1 MEATEIV
8 AGVQAGTLEPL
19 QVVKDALQRLRENAH
34 LAAIQDVYADE
45 AKAAAQS
52 LAQRSDLAQLP
63 LAGLP
68 VLVKNNIPVA
78 GQPVRNGSPAT
89 SATPAVHDHPIVERL
104 RAAGAIIIGST
115 TVPELCLWATC
126 DSTFGTTRNPWALD
140 RTPGGSSG
148 GSAAA
153 VAGGIVPVAH
163 GNDGMGSIRIPA
175 ANTGLFG
182 IKPGR
187 AVIPAAIGRDAWG
200 GMSENGPLAGTVD
213 DAALLFAVMA
223 DDMSY
228 ANPREPEDTLRIAV
242 APGSPS
248 PLIPVDRVWKHAL
261 AQTSRILR
269 SEGHHMTLAKFPYPL
284 NPLPMFARWFS
295 GAANDAA
302 ELNADLLEPRTRT
315 HARIGSV
322 VNKLKLVRNVDA
334 VAFAANAS
342 VFFRDYDVLLTPALA
357 QFPPHADQWRSKS
370 WFSNFYANTAY
381 APFAAPWNMV
391 GWPAASIPVGLDEA
405 TGLPLAVQAVVRP
418 GGEKLLFSLA
428 KQLER
433 IQPWPLLT
441 DYRPAD

>member
-1 MEATEIV
+1 MKATEII
-8 AGVQAGTLEPL
+8 AGVQAGTLQP
-19 QVVKDALQRLRENAH
+19 QRVVDEALQRVRENAH
-34 LAAIQDVYADE
+34 LAAVQDVYADA
-45 AKAAAQS
+45 AKQAAQE
-52 LAQRSDLAQLP
+52 LTRRSDLQDLP

-68 VLVKNNIPVA
+68 ILIKNNIPVA
-78 GQPVRNGSPAT
+78 GQPLRDGSAAT
-89 SATPAVHDHPIVERL
+89 SALPARHDHAVVARL
-104 RAAGAIIIGST
+104 RAAGAIILGST

-148 GSAAA
+148 GAAAA

-187 AVIPAAIGRDAWG
+187 AVIPADIGTDSWG
-200 GMSENGPLAGTVD
+200 GMSENGPLAQTVS
-213 DAALLFAVMA
+213 DAALVFAVMA
-223 DDMSY
+223 DDMSF
-228 ANPREPEDTLRIAV
+228 ADPQEPEEPLRVAV

-248 PLIPVDRVWKHAL
+248 PLLPVSRVWQHAL
-261 AQTSRILR
+261 ARTSRILR
-269 SEGHHMTLAKFPYPL
+269 TEGHHTTLAKFPYPL
-284 NPLPMFARWFS
+284 NPLPMFARWFA

-302 ELNADLLEPRTRT
+302 ALNSDLLEPRTQT
-315 HARIGSV
+315 HARIGEYAQ
-322 VNKLKLVRNVDA
+322 KFGLVRNVDA
-334 VAFAANAS
+334 VSFAADAS

-357 QFPPHADQWRSKS
+357 QFPLHADQWRARS
-370 WFSNFYANTAY
+370 WVRNFVGNTAY

-391 GWPAASIPVGLDEA
+391 GWPAASIPVELDSA
-405 TGLPLAVQAVVRP
+405 TGLPLAVQAVVQP
-418 GGEKLLFSLA
+418 GNEKLLFSLA

-441 DYRPAD
+441 N

>member
-1 MEATEIV
+1 MEATEII
-8 AGVQAGTLEPL
+8 AGVQAGTLQPL

-45 AKAAAQS
+45 AKAAAQA
-52 LAQRSDLAQLP
+52 LEQRSDLAKLP

-78 GQPVRNGSPAT
+78 GQPMRNGSPAT
-89 SATPAVHDHPIVERL
+89 SATPSAHDHPIVSRL
-104 RAAGAIIIGST
+104 REAGAIIIGST

-187 AVIPAAIGRDAWG
+187 TVIPAQIGTDSWG
-200 GMSENGPLAGTVD
+200 GMSENGPLARNVA
-213 DAALLFAVMA
+213 DAALLFGVMA
-223 DDMSY
+223 DDLSY
-228 ANPREPEDTLRIAV
+228 ANPQEPDALRIAV

-248 PLIPVDRVWKHAL
+248 PLIPVSRTWQRAL
-261 AQTSRILR
+261 AQTSGALR
-269 SEGHHMTLAKFPYPL
+269 VEGHHMTLAKFPYPM
-284 NPLPMFARWFS
+284 NPLPMFARWFA
-295 GAANDAA
+295 GAAKDAA
-302 ELNADLLEPRTRT
+302 DLNSDLLEPRTRV
-315 HARIGSV
+315 HARIGSYAR
-322 VNKLKLVRNVDA
+322 KLGLVRNVDA
-334 VAFAANAS
+334 VAFASAAS
-342 VFFRDYDVLLTPALA
+342 AFFRDYDVLITPALA
-357 QFPPHADQWRSKS
+357 QFPLRADQWRSKS
-370 WFSNFYANTAY
+370 WLSNFVANTAY

-391 GWPAASIPVGLDEA
+391 GWPAATIPVGLDDA
-405 TGLPLAVQAVVRP
+405 TGLPLAVQAVVEP
-418 GGEKLLFSLA
+418 GNEKLLFSLA
-428 KQLER
+428 RQLER

-441 DYRPAD
+441 DYATR

>member
-1 MEATEIV
+1 MKATEII
-8 AGVQAGTLEPL
+8 AGVQAGTHQPL
-19 QVVKDALQRLRENAH
+19 QVVEDALARLRENAH

-45 AKAAAQS
+45 AKRDAQD
-52 LAQRSDLAQLP
+52 LAQHSDLAKLP

-68 VLVKNNIPVA
+68 ILVKNNIPVA
-78 GQPVRNGSPAT
+78 GKPMRNGSPAT
-89 SATPAVHDHPIVERL
+89 SAAPQPADHVIVKRL
-104 RAAGAIIIGST
+104 RDAGAIVIGST

-187 AVIPAAIGRDAWG
+187 AVIPADIGRDAWG
-200 GMSENGPLAGTVD
+200 GMSENGPLAQTVD
-213 DAALLFAVMA
+213 DAALVFSVMA

-228 ANPREPEDTLRIAV
+228 ANPSEPEGSLRIAV

-248 PLIPVDRVWKHAL
+248 PAIPVSRVWRHAL
-261 AQTSRILR
+261 ASTSRILK
-269 SEGHHMTLAKFPYPL
+269 SEGHHLTLAKFPYPL
-284 NPLPMFARWFS
+284 NPLPMFARWFA
-295 GAANDAA
+295 GAANDAG

-315 HARIGSV
+315 HARIGGV
-322 VNKLKLVRNVDA
+322 AKKLGLVRNVDA
-334 VAFAANAS
+334 VAFAAKAS
-342 VFFRDYDVLLTPALA
+342 MFFREYDVLLTPALA
-357 QFPPHADQWRSKS
+357 QFPLHADQWRSKS
-370 WFSNFYANTAY
+370 WGANFVANTSY

-391 GWPAASIPVGLDEA
+391 GWPAASIPVGLDEM
-405 TGLPLAVQAVVRP
+405 TGLPLAVQAVVQP
-418 GGEKLLFSLA
+418 GNEKLLFSLA

-433 IQPWPLLT
+433 VQPWPLLT